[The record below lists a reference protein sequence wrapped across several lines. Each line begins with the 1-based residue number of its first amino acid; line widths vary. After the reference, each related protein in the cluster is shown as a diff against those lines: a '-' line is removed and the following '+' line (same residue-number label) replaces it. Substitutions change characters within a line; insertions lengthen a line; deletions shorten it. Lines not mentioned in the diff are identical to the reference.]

1 MPSRFPLK
9 RSTSLDTID
18 TVDSVDTID
27 IDTTFVD
34 RVCSKMKKAAS
45 PFSTL
50 FIAGTNR
57 PTTSDS
63 AVIKEKRGGI
73 LLSSLIR
80 KGSDHCVKAASCEE
94 SVYTQETT
102 DIWKLVDAMNEEEEN
117 EDEESF
123 HSEEESDN
131 DKGEH
136 EHEYCG
142 FSLGDDDNLSQN
154 SAIVL
159 KRRVHHRST
168 FDNEFQRREEERR
181 SARETA
187 AALVRK
193 RNLQRHASHG
203 ECSRNTEALRRS
215 HRGPAARKPRRC
227 RLASDSVD
235 SQ

>member
-18 TVDSVDTID
+18 TVDSVDTMD

-50 FIAGTNR
+50 FVAGTNR
-57 PTTSDS
+57 PITSDS
-63 AVIKEKRGGI
+63 AVVKEKRGGI

-80 KGSDHCVKAASCEE
+80 KGSDHGVKAASCEQ

-102 DIWKLVDAMNEEEEN
+102 DIWKLVDAMNDKEEN
-117 EDEESF
+117 EHEESF
-123 HSEEESDN
+123 HSSEEESDN
-131 DKGEH
+131 EKD
-136 EHEYCG
+136 EHEYCDP
-142 FSLGDDDNLSQN
+142 SSGDDDNLSQS

-168 FDNEFQRREEERR
+168 FDNEFKRREEERR

-203 ECSRNTEALRRS
+203 ECSRNAEFCRRS
-215 HRGPAARKPRRC
+215 HRSPAARKPRRC
-227 RLASDSVD
+227 RLACDND